1 MMSRRQLSLI
11 AAGIALVAVLL
22 VGVPLVTPSFAPA
35 WGFVLVL
42 AAYWALFCIPVSLI
56 FIAPTDRSRLFSLR
70 VERRELWLLGLLGV
84 QIAGVFFGALWPHLG
99 ALSATAIGLGVVVGL
114 LNGTLEELA
123 WRGAYLSTFR
133 DKPLLGFAAGWVL
146 FTLWHIPLSMTAGM
160 VFEGGPLMLIGSS
173 AGLGLLWSAV
183 AFRTGSLAYVVPAH
197 ILTNAMAFS
206 VLFASNGIA

>member
-56 FIAPTDRSRLFSLR
+56 FIAPTDRSR
-70 VERRELWLLGLLGV
+70 LGV